1 MKRSEMKE
9 KIYNALYGLTMDSD
23 WVEQILST
31 VEELGMLPP
40 GYMKPIP
47 FVNGKQY
54 PLVPGDFKNDD
65 GVWCTPGVQEWEP
78 EYGFDSVQA
87 RNEREELR
95 AKLRAM
101 SDDEFDEYI
110 EKQNEK

>member
-9 KIYNALYGLTMDSD
+9 HIYNALCGLFMDSD

-40 GYMKPIP
+40 PIE
-47 FVNGKQY
+47 
-54 PLVPGDFKNDD
+54 
-65 GVWCTPGVQEWEP
+65 GVYDNIPTVTPTGNLDYGWKRGWEP
-78 EYGFDSVQA
+78 EYDFDSVQA

-95 AKLRAM
+95 AKPRSM
-101 SDDEFDEYI
+101 SDDEFDEYM
-110 EKQNEK
+110 EKQK